1 MDKKSNEEKEARFS
15 EIMQQPPY
23 PVDEVFELIADATG
37 AKKDEWILAALHAFA
52 EAGDFDSAYRLV
64 REFKSELGAKAR
76 GDVVREGLK
85 KATKDRLVTSFI
97 ESVGFGVRPFADSVG
112 RLGRLLSFQPGA
124 LVLNTAWG
132 LGEIKRLDAFYRRV
146 TVDFRTRRGHQ
157 LTFDAACETL
167 LPAPE
172 NHILVTAKADPDR
185 IQKMLAEEPGKF
197 VKEMLGSFGNMPI
210 TRLEELSAQHGFV
223 KTANWKSF
231 WERAR
236 ADLRKDNLVEI
247 PTRRAEPLVLKAAA
261 ETYGDGWFTAFA
273 QMTDPKSILTAVREF
288 VGAGKFKGLD
298 DEGRAKI
305 ASRLAFALKGA
316 RKVDDA
322 LYARLAACH
331 AELKLDDA
339 VSAKA
344 RSYLLTDER
353 YLAAARDLPAS
364 EMSRLVAF
372 LVAENEGETKM
383 KLFEALP
390 RMCFPLLSATLDYYR
405 NDEACESAVAEL
417 LKTPHAP
424 ATLVVLVLGRYHE
437 MKKVKK
443 GESGQEVEAEM
454 EAGFS
459 RWSKLPPL
467 VVILTHAIAI
477 GEGRQSGETLKMQ
490 NTVRRLFADQKW
502 LRSIF
507 DLLQPADQV
516 LFFERF
522 QASTTWDP
530 ATHHTIVVRM
540 THIVPTLAERQAKVA
555 APEVVERIT
564 SLRSYAERKDA
575 YQRLI
580 NVEMPANAK
589 RIEFARGYGD
599 LSENAEYQYA
609 KDEQR
614 ALMQKQTLMQEEIE
628 AVKPTDFANVE
639 SDKVRPGTTVT
650 ITTADGADKTFT
662 VLGEWDNDLERGI
675 IANKTRLAQNMLGK
689 KAGDTFDLPDA
700 EGNVSTATIKS
711 IAPLSDVLRAWVQV
725 PAGLSL

>member
-23 PVDEVFELIADATG
+23 PVDEIFELIADATG

-64 REFKSELGAKAR
+64 KEFKSELGAKGR

-112 RLGRLLSFQPGA
+112 RLGRLLLFQPGA

-247 PTRRAEPLVLKAAA
+247 PTRRAEPIVLKAAA
-261 ETYGDGWFTAFA
+261 ETYGGGWFTAFA

-288 VGAGKFKGLD
+288 VGAGKFK
-298 DEGRAKI
+298 
-305 ASRLAFALKGA
+305 A

-405 NDEACESAVAEL
+405 NDEACESAVADL
-417 LKTPHAP
+417 LKTPRRASPDRRWRRRWRP
-424 ATLVVLVLGRYHE
+424 ASAAGR
-437 MKKVKK
+437 
-443 GESGQEVEAEM
+443 SC
-454 EAGFS
+454 
-459 RWSKLPPL
+459 
-467 VVILTHAIAI
+467 
-477 GEGRQSGETLKMQ
+477 
-490 NTVRRLFADQKW
+490 RR
-502 LRSIF
+502 S
-507 DLLQPADQV
+507 
-516 LFFERF
+516 
-522 QASTTWDP
+522 S
-530 ATHHTIVVRM
+530 
-540 THIVPTLAERQAKVA
+540 
-555 APEVVERIT
+555 
-564 SLRSYAERKDA
+564 
-575 YQRLI
+575 
-580 NVEMPANAK
+580 
-589 RIEFARGYGD
+589 
-599 LSENAEYQYA
+599 
-609 KDEQR
+609 
-614 ALMQKQTLMQEEIE
+614 
-628 AVKPTDFANVE
+628 
-639 SDKVRPGTTVT
+639 
-650 ITTADGADKTFT
+650 
-662 VLGEWDNDLERGI
+662 
-675 IANKTRLAQNMLGK
+675 
-689 KAGDTFDLPDA
+689 
-700 EGNVSTATIKS
+700 
-711 IAPLSDVLRAWVQV
+711 
-725 PAGLSL
+725 